1 MFLDGQTFLI
11 LYEIILKICF
21 FCKSM
26 ISMKLI
32 IVQRIFIQYSP
43 YYTIYIRERSNVKDG
58 ITAAFG
64 YNSKTVD
71 I

>member
-1 MFLDGQTFLI
+1 
-11 LYEIILKICF
+11 
-21 FCKSM
+21 M

>member
-1 MFLDGQTFLI
+1 
-11 LYEIILKICF
+11 
-21 FCKSM
+21 M

-43 YYTIYIRERSNVKDG
+43 YYTIYYKKDQ
-58 ITAAFG
+58 TTAFG

-71 I
+71 II